1 LPERALARAAE
12 LDKYYAENKKPIG
25 PLHGLP
31 ISVKEHIG
39 MKGLDLNAGFVGW
52 VGNVG
57 QDDAV
62 ILKLLWNAG
71 AVFYVRTTQPQTL
84 MHLETSSNLYGETV
98 NPYNRKLTS
107 GGSSGGEGALIGIKG
122 SCLGIGTDIGG
133 SIRNPCANNG
143 LYGLKPTTK
152 RLPNLGCHATM
163 LNEEQIVPTIGPMST
178 SLEGVKIFTKTLIDQ
193 KPWLYQ
199 SNLLPFP
206 WRGDQDLLPKVNGK
220 TKLKV
225 AVLWDDGIVK
235 PHPPIIRAL
244 KTIVD
249 ALKDA
254 DGIEVLEWKP
264 LKHDYAW
271 EIIASLYF
279 SDGAAE
285 EKAAI
290 ASSGEPPRPLTNFII
305 YDNPHVKEH
314 SIASMWEWTGKR
326 DEYREEYMN
335 HWNAT
340 AIGKDEHG
348 APTGAVDII
357 LSPTGPGAAP
367 PLNCARYWG
376 YTSQWNLLDYPGL
389 VFPVS
394 VFETP

>member
-1 LPERALARAAE
+1 
-12 LDKYYAENKKPIG
+12 
-25 PLHGLP
+25 
-31 ISVKEHIG
+31 

-52 VGNVG
+52 VGRVAD
-57 QDDAV
+57 DDAV

-71 AVFYVRTTQPQTL
+71 AVFYVRTTQPQSL

-152 RLPNLGCHATM
+152 RLPNLGCMATM

-178 SLEGVKIFTKTLIDQ
+178 SLEGVKIFAKTLIDA

-199 SNLLPFP
+199 SSLLPFP
-206 WRGDQDLLPKVNGK
+206 WRGDEDLLPKADGK
-220 TKLKV
+220 TKLKI
-225 AVLWDDGIVK
+225 AVLWDDGVVK
-235 PHPPIIRAL
+235 PHPPITRAL
-244 KTIVD
+244 KTITE
-249 ALKDA
+249 ALKSV
-254 DGIEVLEWKP
+254 DGVELVDWTP
-264 LKHDYAW
+264 YKHDLAW

-279 SDGAAE
+279 ADGGAE

-290 ASSGEPPRPLTNFII
+290 ASSGEPRRPLTDFII
-305 YDNPHVKEH
+305 TDNPFVKEH
-314 SIASMWEWTGKR
+314 SIATMWEWTGKR
-326 DEYREEYMN
+326 DEYRDEYMR

-340 AIGKDEHG
+340 ATGKDEFG
-348 APTGAVDII
+348 APTGVVDVI
-357 LSPTGPGAAP
+357 LSPTGPGPAT

-394 VFETP
+394 FASKKQMALR